1 MKKYENF
8 KKHIKVLERAR
19 NEDLNNEFIISGIID
34 KFFVQFE
41 SGWKVLKELMLYE
54 GKAVGAT
61 GSPREIIKAAYSC
74 YDFMEEEVWL
84 SMLKDRND
92 LAHIYDEER
101 AKELLDRI
109 LMEYIPEFQRL
120 FVGLQDM
127 YGDDLQ
133 TLCPDRTLG
142 SWHRI

>member
-8 KKHIKVLERAR
+8 KKHIKVLERAGD
-19 NEDLNNEFIISGIID
+19 EDLNNEFIISGIID
-34 KFFVQFE
+34 KFFIQFE
-41 SGWKVLKELMLYE
+41 LGWKVLKELMRYE

-74 YDFMEEEVWL
+74 YDFMEEGIWL

-109 LMEYIPEFQRL
+109 LKEYIPEFQRL
-120 FVGLQDM
+120 SMGLQDM
-127 YGDDLQ
+127 YGDALQ
-133 TLCPDRTLG
+133 TL
-142 SWHRI
+142 